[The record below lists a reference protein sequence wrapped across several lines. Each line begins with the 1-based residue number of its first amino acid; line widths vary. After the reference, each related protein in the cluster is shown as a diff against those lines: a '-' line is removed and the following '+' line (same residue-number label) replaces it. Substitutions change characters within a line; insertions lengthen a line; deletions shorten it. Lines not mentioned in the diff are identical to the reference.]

1 MTKTYSI
8 HVVAAGADYAERIDR
23 FAADLSGT
31 TDTELIDQ
39 AATIVTERGHVVL
52 RDADGG
58 CCVVDGDE
66 IAITVEPAD
75 DDDDYCDED

>member
-1 MTKTYSI
+1 MTNKQYT
-8 HVVAAGADYAERIDR
+8 VNAVAAGENYTEKIDS
-23 FAADLSGT
+23 LTTVLTGT

-58 CCVVDGDE
+58 SCVVDGDE
-66 IAITVEPAD
+66 IAITVEPPE
-75 DDDDYCDED
+75 DED